1 MRAATLSPMSEGTK
15 RRLAAIVSA
24 DVVGYSRLMGMDET
38 GTLEALRAHRAEL
51 IDGKI
56 AEHGGRIVKTMGDG
70 LLLEFPSVVD
80 ATQCMVEIQSGMAE
94 RNQGVDED
102 RCITFRIGVNLGDII
117 IEGEDILGDGV
128 NIAAR
133 LQEIAEPGGVA
144 ISGRVHDDVRDR
156 LDASFADAGEQNL
169 KNIARPVRV
178 WQWSPAAS
186 AAGDPKTTDAPL
198 PLPDKPSI
206 AVLPFDNMSGDPE
219 QEYFA
224 DGIAEDIITALSK
237 YRSFFVSARNST
249 FMYKGSAVDVKQVGR
264 DLGVRYVLEGSVRKA
279 ADRVRITAQLV
290 DAANGKHLWAERYD
304 RKLEDIFE
312 LQDEITATI
321 VGTLEPELGVAELIR
336 SQAKSIDSLDAWDCY
351 LRARWH
357 AQHGESK
364 ETLLEC
370 IRLCRQAIAISP
382 EMACA
387 YSELAVAHTSSV
399 PFGYTDDRTRE
410 IEMAFEAAQQAVRL
424 DNKDALAHTA
434 LGRVYDFRG
443 QFEDAVREHKIAL
456 ELNPNSSITHL
467 FLASTYNHGGYPA
480 LALPAA
486 ERAYRL
492 SPRDP
497 RQWFM
502 HLNKG
507 FALSQLGHHDE
518 AVEELKAAFHSQENN
533 YWTHYGLAIVLAHSG
548 NPSEAAN
555 ILTTALKRWKVLSN
569 TSDIEEAFSSA
580 SENYRTFLVT
590 GARLAG
596 MPT

>member
-1 MRAATLSPMSEGTK
+1 MAGDGVE
-15 RRLAAIVSA
+15 RRLAAILCA
-24 DVVGYSRLMGMDET
+24 DVVGYSRLMEADE
-38 GTLEALRAHRAEL
+38 EATIRALSACREI
-51 IDGKI
+51 IDKLVANHHGRVFGSAGDSVI
-56 AEHGGRIVKTMGDG
+56 AEFASPVEAVGCAADIQWE
-70 LLLEFPSVVD
+70 LEK
-80 ATQCMVEIQSGMAE
+80 
-94 RNQGVDED
+94 RNADLPED
-102 RCITFRIGVNLGDII
+102 SQMHLRIGVNLGDVVV
-117 IEGEDILGDGV
+117 EGDNLLGDGV
-128 NIAAR
+128 NVAAR
-133 LQEIAEPGGVA
+133 LQALADPGG
-144 ISGRVHDDVRDR
+144 INLSGTVFDQVEGKHDFTFDDLGAQQV
-156 LDASFADAGEQNL
+156 
-169 KNIARPVRV
+169 KNIAKPVRV
-178 WQWSPAAS
+178 YRVGIGKTGSTADARAS
-186 AAGDPKTTDAPL
+186 KTL

-206 AVLPFDNMSGDPE
+206 AVLPFTNMSGDPE
-219 QEYFA
+219 QEYFV
-224 DGIAEDIITALSK
+224 DGMTEDLITDLSK
-237 YRSFFVSARNST
+237 ISGMFVVARNSS
-249 FMYKGSAVDVKQVGR
+249 FSFKGVSTDIRTVGR
-264 DLGVRYVLEGSVRKA
+264 ELGVRYVLEGSVRKA
-279 ADRVRITAQLV
+279 ADRVRITAQLI

-336 SQAKSIDSLDAWDCY
+336 SQEKSIDSLDAWDCY

-357 AQHGESK
+357 AQDGESK
-364 ETLLEC
+364 DTLLEC
-370 IRLCRQAIAISP
+370 VRLCRQAIAINP

-387 YSELAVAHTSSV
+387 YSQLAVVHTASV
-399 PFGYTDDRTRE
+399 AFGYTDDRTRA
-410 IEMAFEAAQQAVRL
+410 IERAFEAAQQAVRL

-480 LALPAA
+480 MALPAA

-502 HLNKG
+502 HFNKG

-518 AVEELKAAFHSQENN
+518 AVEELRAAFHSQENN

-548 NPSEAAN
+548 NPNEAAN

>member
-1 MRAATLSPMSEGTK
+1 ME
-15 RRLAAIVSA
+15 RRLAAILA
-24 DVVGYSRLMGMDET
+24 TDVVGYSRLIRADEE
-38 GTLEALRAHRAEL
+38 GTIAALKALRADL
-51 IDGKI
+51 IDPKLSQ
-56 AEHGGRIVKTMGDG
+56 HNGRIVKLMGDG
-70 LLLEFPSVVD
+70 MLAEFPSVVD
-80 ATQCMVEIQSGMAE
+80 AVRAAVETQEAVSKH
-94 RNQGVDED
+94 NSDLPED
-102 RCITFRIGVNLGDII
+102 KRIAFRVGINLGDVVID
-117 IEGEDILGDGV
+117 GDDIHGDGV
-128 NIAAR
+128 NLAAR
-133 LQEIAEPGGVA
+133 LETLAEPGGIC
-144 ISGRVHDDVRDR
+144 ISAAVYDQVRDK
-156 LDASFADAGEQNL
+156 LDLRFRDMGEQEI
-169 KNIARPVRV
+169 KNIDRPLRV
-178 WQWSPAAS
+178 WQWVAGAAPGTAAPPAS
-186 AAGDPKTTDAPL
+186 STPL
-198 PLPDKPSI
+198 TLPDKPSI
-206 AVLPFDNMSGDPE
+206 AVLPFTNMSGDPE
-219 QEYFA
+219 QEYFS
-224 DGIAEDIITALSK
+224 DGVTEDIITGLSK
-237 YRSFFVSARNST
+237 YRGLFIIARNST
-249 FMYKGSAVDVKQVGR
+249 FAYKGVSTDIRTVGR
-264 DLGVRYVLEGSVRKA
+264 ELGVRYVLEGSVRKA
-279 ADRVRITAQLV
+279 ADRVRVTAQLI

-312 LQDEITATI
+312 LQDEITAII
-321 VGTLEPELGVAELIR
+321 VGTLEPELGGAELIR

-357 AQHGESK
+357 AQHGDSK
-364 ETLLEC
+364 DTLLEC
-370 IRLCRQAIAISP
+370 VRLCRQAIAISP

-399 PFGYTDDRTRE
+399 PFAYTDDRTRA
-410 IEMAFEAAQQAVRL
+410 IVMAFDAAQQAVRL
-424 DNKDALAHTA
+424 DNKDALAHAA

-456 ELNPNSSITHL
+456 ELNPNSAITQL

-507 FALSQLGHHDE
+507 FALSQLGRHDE
-518 AVEELKAAFHSQENN
+518 AVEALRAACHSRENN
-533 YWTHYGLAIVLAHSG
+533 FWTHYGLAIVLAHSG

-555 ILTTALKRWKVLSN
+555 ILTTTLKRWKVLSN
-569 TSDIEEAFSSA
+569 TGDIEEAYSSA